1 MIKINLPNCNYSSSF
16 VIFGNYFRTILK
28 NSEREDAFM
37 YARAQGSDE
46 ATLSVILA
54 DKLWSFFK
62 SRSLKWKPFEIADFV
77 MSSNENGRLNLELSL
92 NAEKLYEEG
101 RGKMKNS
108 GHIIGAIVAKA
119 ALIGALIFKGLVLL
133 VGKALVVSKLAFLLA
148 SILAIKK
155 LLSKKHITYE
165 VVAHP
170 VHDHHHEH
178 PVSGWGRALDGFI
191 ENAINNLNPDG
202 TIIAYQGQKQ

>member
-1 MIKINLPNCNYSSSF
+1 MNS
-16 VIFGNYFRTILK
+16 RTILEK
-28 NSEREDAFM
+28 DTEDSSI

-54 DKLWSFFK
+54 DKLWTFFK
-62 SRSLKWKPFEIADFV
+62 SRSLKWKPFEIANVV
-77 MSSNENGRLNLELSL
+77 MSSNENGMLNLELAL
-92 NAEKLYEEG
+92 NAEKIYEEG

-108 GHIIGAIVAKA
+108 GHIIGAIIAKA
-119 ALIGALIFKGLVLL
+119 ALVGALIFKGLVLL
-133 VGKALVVSKLAFLLA
+133 VGKALIVSKLAFLLA

-155 LLSKKHITYE
+155 LLNKKHITYE

-191 ENAINNLNPDG
+191 ENTINSLNPDG
-202 TIIAYQGQKQ
+202 DQIAYQGQKQ